1 MTEDVSDTLITFVSD
16 LRQTLSKDERN
27 PLFRIMINLTDGYKL
42 EMAAMRAKKY
52 KANVIFTQETKGF
65 NNPVKFFIEKT
76 SKRGK
81 METAYTE
88 EYKNIKELTDDIAEI
103 HEKVI
108 DVIA

>member
-1 MTEDVSDTLITFVSD
+1 MADDVSDTLIAFSSN

-27 PLFRIMINLTDGYKL
+27 PLFRIMINLTDGYTL

-65 NNPVKFFIEKT
+65 NSPVKFVIQKT
-76 SKRGK
+76 SRQGK
-81 METAYTE
+81 MEIVYTE
-88 EYKNIKELTDDIAEI
+88 EYKNIKELTDDILEV